1 MIRPLLLRS
10 LVLLG
15 AALPAAAETLYLP
28 NPDTNGKG
36 SPTTRLLV
44 QNRDN
49 VSRPLK
55 VKFIPTG
62 ASGTGTLS
70 TKRYT
75 IPAHATFALSI
86 AEALRGVGMEEISG
100 NDSLDVTVAAWDLK
114 VGSQNLTWSLPLLDE
129 SNRFEKNETAYLKE
143 LAATAAGMFKPNIE
157 LINLA
162 SAPAVCTIARFDSAG
177 VAILPNLVVNL
188 SPLSHRVRKNVVAG
202 LGLADGV
209 PISARVTCTQP
220 FWALGTVV
228 GTDPLK
234 TRLFFPLD
242 APSPPV
248 EEAVTLDVP
257 GAFFTPVEGASY
269 LEVPLPLVPGTAYR
283 RATIDYDL
291 FVGDFSPIF
300 TGLLGMFHAGG
311 PRFNKTLY
319 FGSFARAIRDRSI
332 FDQGIPVIEAAI
344 QRSSD
349 WTPQSNYHVRV
360 FYDTEGG
367 RMRWI
372 VTEKEGLLRTIMA
385 FECGIFNLDLADR
398 DAPIYL
404 AFGLPGV
411 ADNAYYP
418 PIGWRFTNLAVR
430 VER

>member
-10 LVLLG
+10 LLLLS

-62 ASGTGTLS
+62 VSGAGTLS

-75 IPAHATFALSI
+75 IPAHATFSLSI
-86 AEALRGVGMEEISG
+86 SDALRGVGMEEISG

-114 VGSQNLTWSLPLLDE
+114 VGSQNLTWSLPLLDGG
-129 SNRFEKNETAYLKE
+129 NRFEKTETAYLKE
-143 LAATAAGMFKPNIE
+143 LAATAAGMFKPNVE

-162 SAPAVCTIARFDSAG
+162 SVPAVCTIARFDAAG
-177 VAILPNLVVNL
+177 VSILPNLVVNL
-188 SPLSHRVRKNVVAG
+188 NPLSHKVRKNVVAG
-202 LGLADGV
+202 LSLADGV
-209 PISARVTCTQP
+209 AISAQVTCTQP
-220 FWALGTVV
+220 FWALGTIV

-248 EEAVTLDVP
+248 EETVTLDVP

-300 TGLLGMFHAGG
+300 TGLVGMFHAGG

-349 WTPQSNYHVRV
+349 WTPQSNYHVRL

-367 RMRWI
+367 RMRWF
-372 VTEKEGLLRTIMA
+372 VTEKEGLQRTIMA
-385 FECGIFNLDLADR
+385 FECGIFNFDLADR
-398 DAPIYL
+398 DAPVVL

>member
-36 SPTTRLLV
+36 SPATRLLV

-55 VKFIPTG
+55 VKFIPRGT
-62 ASGTGTLS
+62 SGTGALT

-75 IPAHATFALSI
+75 IPARSTFSLSI
-86 AEALRGVGMEEISG
+86 SDALRGVGMEEISG
-100 NDSLDVTVAAWDLK
+100 NDILDVTVAAWDLK
-114 VGSQNLTWSLPLLDE
+114 VGSQNLTWALPLLDE
-129 SNRFEKNETAYLKE
+129 HNRFEKTETAYLRE

-162 SAPAVCTIARFDSAG
+162 SAPAVCTVARFDAAG
-177 VAILPNLVVNL
+177 VAVLPNLVANL
-188 SPLSHRVRKNVVAG
+188 NPLSHATLKNVVAG
-202 LGLADGV
+202 LFLTDGA
-209 PISARVTCTQP
+209 PISAQVTCTQP
-220 FWALGTVV
+220 FWALGTIV
-228 GTDPLK
+228 GNDPLK

-242 APSPPV
+242 HPSPPV
-248 EEAVTLDVP
+248 EETVTLDVP

-269 LEVPLPLVPGTAYR
+269 LEVALPLVPGTSYR

-300 TGLLGMFHAGG
+300 TGLVGMFHAGG

-319 FGSFARAIRDRSI
+319 FGSFARGLRDRSI

-344 QRSSD
+344 QRASD
-349 WTPQSNYHVRV
+349 WTPQSNYHVRL

-372 VTEKEGLLRTIMA
+372 VTEKEGLQRTILA
-385 FECGIFNLDLADR
+385 FECGIFNYDLADR
-398 DAPIYL
+398 DAPVYL
-404 AFGLPGV
+404 AFGLPGI
-411 ADNAYYP
+411 ADHAYYP
-418 PIGWRFTNLAVR
+418 PIGWKFTDLKVR
-430 VER
+430 IER